1 MMKSLFL
8 LERLCRLNCNNLH
21 GKYSRKSKSVYNVYI
36 QYCRRGTC
44 MQIII
49 SNQSREPIYEQIAA
63 QIKKQILINELQ
75 AGQPL
80 PSMRQLAKD
89 LGISVITT
97 KRAYEE
103 LEKNGYIYSVVGK
116 GSFVSE
122 QNKEMI
128 FERKMSV
135 IEEQLRSAVKNS
147 KEIGIELAHLEEL
160 LRMLYKEEA

>member
-1 MMKSLFL
+1 
-8 LERLCRLNCNNLH
+8 
-21 GKYSRKSKSVYNVYI
+21 
-36 QYCRRGTC
+36 

-147 KEIGIELAHLEEL
+147 KEIGVELAHLEEL